1 LDSAPNGALRVV
13 DGYHPHAVN
22 GCGTAAAPHATPQEN
37 AAMPAH
43 VQSSWTIGLIED
55 EENTAEFPAFDAEL
69 DEDAELDDVD
79 GDLDDEDDDFD
90 DDELDDEDD
99 DDLDDDDDDLID
111 LDDEYDGADEED
123 RPHPGPGKYEE

>member
-1 LDSAPNGALRVV
+1 
-13 DGYHPHAVN
+13 
-22 GCGTAAAPHATPQEN
+22 
-37 AAMPAH
+37 MPAH
-43 VQSSWTIGLIED
+43 VQSSWTIGQIED
-55 EENTAEFPAFDAEL
+55 EESLAGFSAFDAEL

-90 DDELDDEDD
+90 DDED